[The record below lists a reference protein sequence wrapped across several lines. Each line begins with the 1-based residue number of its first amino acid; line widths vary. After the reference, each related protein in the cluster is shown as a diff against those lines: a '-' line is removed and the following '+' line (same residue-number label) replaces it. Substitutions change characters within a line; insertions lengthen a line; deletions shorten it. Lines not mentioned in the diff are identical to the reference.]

1 MKTPA
6 AHAKLNIPNC
16 ITSLR
21 IAGTI
26 ALLFFVP
33 LTPVFYI
40 IYTLCG
46 FSDILDGWIARRTN
60 TISDFGA
67 KLDSIADLLFYA
79 MVIIRLL
86 PVLWRILPTWFWYI
100 VGGIVLIRLSA
111 YITAAFKFH
120 RFASLH
126 TKLNK
131 ITGAVV
137 FLLPYFLAL
146 PCAATYCFIVVAVA
160 GISSVEELILHI
172 VRKEYR
178 SNTKALF

>member
-1 MKTPA
+1 MKTPVEN
-6 AHAKLNIPNC
+6 AKFNIPNC

-21 IAGTI
+21 IVGTI
-26 ALLFFVP
+26 VLLFLVP

-46 FSDILDGWIARRTN
+46 FSDILDGWVARKTG
-60 TISDFGA
+60 TITEFGS

-100 VGGIVLIRLSA
+100 VGGVVLIRLLA
-111 YITAAFKFH
+111 YITAALKFH

-137 FLLPYFLAL
+137 FLLPYFLVL
-146 PCAATYCFIVVAVA
+146 PFANVYCFIVVAAA
-160 GISSVEELILHI
+160 GISSLEELILHI
-172 VRKEYR
+172 IRNEYHP
-178 SNTKALF
+178 NTKALF